1 MNPIVQTQ
9 GDRLVKVGC
18 IIDNHVHADGN
29 IDDISLASTLG
40 FDSGLTSA
48 APTSDGA
55 PLFNT
60 TGTAPRVA
68 MRIVDV
74 GRTSAAAGSVT
85 DVALGQNLELQITL
99 EPADS
104 AYDIRATN
112 LIARSDT
119 GHSSILLLDPK
130 GCATDASV
138 FPAMMRRT
146 EGGTRILFARFHAF
160 KFAGSGYVNFEVVI
174 RFCRGECE
182 PEQCNTPKRS
192 GKRRRRS
199 SGMEIRYG
207 EPIAVIAGAQE
218 RKRPAR
224 VYGGTSTAIADDVHR
239 QNVTEHNQ
247 IRVDSNEVIS
257 QRVLGQIAGE
267 IEAADV
273 RQQQNG
279 GHAKRVLP
287 AEPTLAA
294 VPLRLQLSVRVPEA
308 ATAGNSESLIYGEST
323 AGGADV
329 VQLAGVGG
337 VGGADVGNANFMCI
351 NRTFVILLGVLWLLL
366 QVIVLAVCG
375 VCVRRYKRLANAE
388 DDQRELQKAAMA
400 ENFGFGSSVDMH
412 RRVRWADQGRS
423 RVLMYT

>member
-1 MNPIVQTQ
+1 M
-9 GDRLVKVGC
+9 
-18 IIDNHVHADGN
+18 HADGH
-29 IDDISLASTLG
+29 IDDIALASSLG
-40 FDSGLTSA
+40 VASGPTAGGGGGGASA
-48 APTSDGA
+48 SAGA

-74 GRTSAAAGSVT
+74 GGGGEGVAPAGTLT

-104 AYDIRATN
+104 PYGIRATN

-119 GHSSILLLDPK
+119 GHSSILLLDPH
-130 GCATDASV
+130 GCATDAAV
-138 FPAMMRRT
+138 FPHMRQRT
-146 EGGTRILFARFHAF
+146 EGGTRLLFARFHAF
-160 KFAGSGYVNFEVVI
+160 KFAGSRYVNFEVVI

-182 PEQCNTPKRS
+182 PEQCAPGT
-192 GKRRRRS
+192 RRRRS
-199 SGMEIRYG
+199 SDMAVRYG

-218 RKRPAR
+218 RQRPER
-224 VYGGTSTAIADDVHR
+224 VFAPDSATDDDVHR
-239 QNVTEHNQ
+239 QNVTERNQ

-257 QRVLGQIAGE
+257 QRVLGHIAGE
-267 IEAADV
+267 IVAADV
-273 RQQQNG
+273 QRQQQQQQLNDDAG
-279 GHAKRVLP
+279 RVLP
-287 AEPTLAA
+287 VVTLAA

-308 ATAGNSESLIYGEST
+308 STAANSESLIYGESAT
-323 AGGADV
+323 VQLATAGDGGAGGAGD
-329 VQLAGVGG
+329 GS
-337 VGGADVGNANFMCI
+337 NYMCV
-351 NRTFVILLGVLWLLL
+351 NRTFVILVGVLWLLL

-388 DDQRELQKAAMA
+388 DDQRQLQKAAM
-400 ENFGFGSSVDMH
+400 ENFGFGEGADAH

>member
-1 MNPIVQTQ
+1 MNPLVQTQ

-40 FDSGLTSA
+40 FDAGLTSA

-74 GRTSAAAGSVT
+74 GRTAASAGSLT

-104 AYDIRATN
+104 PYDIRATN

-119 GHSSILLLDPK
+119 GHSSILLLDPH

-138 FPAMMRRT
+138 FPAMLRRT
-146 EGGTRILFARFHAF
+146 EGGTRLLFARFHAF

-174 RFCRGECE
+174 RFCRGQCE
-182 PEQCNTPKRS
+182 PEQCHTPKRS
-192 GKRRRRS
+192 RRS
-199 SGMEIRYG
+199 PGMDIRYG

-218 RKRPAR
+218 RTRPAR
-224 VYGGTSTAIADDVHR
+224 VYGGASAAIDDDVHR

-257 QRVLGQIAGE
+257 QRVLGQMAGE

-273 RQQQNG
+273 RRQQHG

-308 ATAGNSESLIYGEST
+308 SAAGNSESLIYGEST
-323 AGGADV
+323 AGAADV

-337 VGGADVGNANFMCI
+337 ADVVNANYMCI

-388 DDQRELQKAAMA
+388 EDQRELQKAAMA